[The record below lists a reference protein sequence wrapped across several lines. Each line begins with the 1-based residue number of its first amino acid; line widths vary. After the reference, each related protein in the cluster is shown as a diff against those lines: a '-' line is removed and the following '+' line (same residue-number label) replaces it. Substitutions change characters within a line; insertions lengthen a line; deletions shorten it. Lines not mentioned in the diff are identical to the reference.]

1 MKPLW
6 QCFHIV
12 LFVFQQPRP
21 QGFSLKKWVGHPFF
35 KGKALGTR
43 LVFQQFTIFL
53 FDLDFCFGNK
63 RVKSTSLKSELLT
76 ENNGMQFTLTFP
88 NSLQFV
94 QKVPSVYIC
103 RLYVFTQLS
112 ARESPWVDTA
122 HMIWMSVNQFPGRDC
137 YHSWTHTKILFCS
150 IARSWLGRSEMRQL
164 SCCQVCFHSPFQ
176 GPNQDSSLLW
186 EKLEGNCLVFRHL

>member
-21 QGFSLKKWVGHPFF
+21 QGFSLKKGVGHPFF

-122 HMIWMSVNQFPGRDC
+122 HMIWNVCKSISRKGLLSLVDAHQDPFLFNRPFLAWEIWDEAV
-137 YHSWTHTKILFCS
+137 ILLSGMLPLS
-150 IARSWLGRSEMRQL
+150 IPRSKSRQQSPVGKVRRQL
-164 SCCQVCFHSPFQ
+164 PR
-176 GPNQDSSLLW
+176 L
-186 EKLEGNCLVFRHL
+186 